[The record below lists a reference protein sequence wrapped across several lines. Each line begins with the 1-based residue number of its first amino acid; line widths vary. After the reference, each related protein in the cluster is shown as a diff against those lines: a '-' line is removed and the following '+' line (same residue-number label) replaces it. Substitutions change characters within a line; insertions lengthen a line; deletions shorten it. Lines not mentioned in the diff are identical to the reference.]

1 MQSIPIQ
8 IPVKQVRETRLI
20 DGFARQYYYLRLSI
34 TDMCNFR
41 CNYCLPNGYQP
52 EANKPS
58 FLTQSEIVR
67 LVRAF
72 AHLGTEK
79 IRITGGEPT
88 LRKDFLSIVENIQQI
103 EGIKQIAL
111 TTNGYRM
118 AKDIAA
124 WKQAGITSV
133 NVSVDSLDAKM
144 FQRITGVD
152 KFAEIMQG
160 IDRAFEEGYQKVKVN
175 AVLMKN
181 LNDQEFAGFLDWI
194 KHRPIQMRF
203 IELMQTG
210 EMDQFFQQYHLSG
223 QILADK
229 LLSEGWQLQT
239 RSYLDGPAKVFK
251 HPDYQGEIGLIMPY
265 EKNFCASCNRLRVSA
280 KGKLHLCLFGEEGI
294 ELRDLLQADNQQ
306 SLLES
311 RIFSALQGKREHHF
325 LHQGDSGVRNH
336 LASIGG

>member
-8 IPVKQVRETRLI
+8 IPVKQVGKTRLI
-20 DGFARQYYYLRLSI
+20 DGFARQYFYLRLSI

-52 EANKPS
+52 EPNKPS
-58 FLTQSEIVR
+58 FLAQSEIVR

-72 AHLGTEK
+72 AHLGTQK

-160 IDRAFEEGYQKVKVN
+160 IDRAFEVGYQKVKVN

-181 LNDQEFAGFLDWI
+181 LNDQEFGGFLNWI
-194 KHRPIQMRF
+194 KDRPIQMRF

-210 EMDQFFQQYHLSG
+210 EMDHFFQRYHLSG
-223 QILADK
+223 QLLAEK
-229 LLSEGWQLQT
+229 LLALGWQLQQ
-239 RSYLDGPAKVFK
+239 RGYLDGPAKVFK

-294 ELRDLLQADNQQ
+294 ELRDLLQDDNQQ

-325 LHQGDSGVRNH
+325 LHNGDSGVRNH